1 MLLMVPALKTRNS
14 VLLKYWLP
22 AHTHTHARAHT
33 HIQHASDQP
42 SLTILFITISAKL
55 VLSSMSFLAK
65 KETYLSDEVL
75 YKVAQISVHLRRGI
89 WALSIP
95 LHSWL

>member
-14 VLLKYWLP
+14 VLLKYLLP
-22 AHTHTHARAHT
+22 AHTHTHT
-33 HIQHASDQP
+33 QHASDQP